1 MEINRKTE
9 LKADMMLVL
18 VTLCWGLSYYF
29 MDICLGAMDA
39 FTLNAYRF
47 LGAFFVAGLFSFKK
61 LKTVSRT
68 TLLYSLAVGTTLVFV
83 YSGATLGVKYT
94 TLSNAAFL
102 CSTTVIATPILEYVL
117 FRKKTSKKILL
128 AVAVCMFGIMLL
140 TLKEDFS
147 FNMHNLKGDLF
158 SLMAGLTYA
167 VDIIVVDKA
176 VNNKDVD
183 PYQMGV
189 FGLGVTGTIM
199 LVLSLI
205 IGTPM
210 IPDTPVLWG
219 TVIFLSLFCTGLA
232 FIIQPIAQ
240 QYTEASHVGIIYSLE
255 PVFAGVTA
263 FFLAGEILTAR
274 GYLGELLM
282 VSSLFIMEIDFSR
295 FTRKRPQVEL
305 PEEELPEE

>member
-1 MEINRKTE
+1 
-9 LKADMMLVL
+9 MMLVL

>member
-1 MEINRKTE
+1 MEQTRKTS

-29 MDICLGAMDA
+29 MDICLNSMDA

-47 LGAFFVAGLFSFKK
+47 LIAFFAAGLFSYKK
-61 LKTVSRT
+61 LIKVNRA
-68 TLLYSLAVGTTLVFV
+68 TLLCSLAVGTALVFV

-102 CSTTVIATPILEYVL
+102 CSTTVIATPILEFVL
-117 FRKKTSKKILL
+117 FRKKTSRKILL
-128 AVAVCMFGIMLL
+128 AVAVCMLGIMLL

-167 VDIIVVDKA
+167 VDIIIVDKA
-176 VNNKDVD
+176 VRNEDVD

-199 LVLSLI
+199 LVLSLF

-210 IPDTPVLWG
+210 IPGTPVLWG
-219 TVIFLSLFCTGLA
+219 LVLFLSLFCTGLA
-232 FIIQPIAQ
+232 FIVQPIAQ

-263 FFLAGEILTAR
+263 FFLAGEVLSAR

-282 VSSLFIMEIDFSR
+282 ISSLFIMEMDFSR
-295 FTRKRPQVEL
+295 FTKRSAGVEL
-305 PEEELPEE
+305 GEEELPEE